1 MVEPQRPPRFGTD
14 GVRGVANVDLT
25 PDVALAL
32 ARAASGVLVSP
43 DRPGEARPQVV
54 IGRDTRRSGLMIEAA
69 LVAGYTASG
78 IDVELMGVVP
88 TPAVAHTA
96 AASGAQGVMI
106 SASHNPFVD
115 NGIKLFAPGGLK
127 LDDATEQAIEDAFH
141 DYLRR
146 STEPPA
152 ALGAEIGIVVASPAA
167 DDWLDSVVASADG
180 RSFNGR
186 SIVLDCA
193 HGSAHELA
201 PRVFR
206 ELGASVT
213 VMGAAPDG
221 MNINAGTGSTHPRAL
236 QERVV
241 AEEAD
246 LGLAFDGD
254 ADRLIA
260 VDETGRLVDGDHILG
275 ILANDWRDKGML
287 HADTVV
293 VTVMTNLGFRL
304 AMAERGINVVT
315 TRVGDRYV
323 LEALNAGA
331 DGRCFSLGGE
341 QSGHVICRDLASTG
355 DGVLAGV
362 QLLAA
367 LDTAGTG
374 LHELA
379 RNTMTTYPQV
389 LKNVRLARR
398 EPNVSEQLADV
409 VAAAEAELGDQ
420 GRVLVRPSGTEP
432 LVRIMVEHVDPDT
445 ADRVCD
451 ELVSIATERV
461 GAR

>member
-1 MVEPQRPPRFGTD
+1 
-14 GVRGVANVDLT
+14 
-25 PDVALAL
+25 
-32 ARAASGVLVSP
+32 
-43 DRPGEARPQVV
+43 
-54 IGRDTRRSGLMIEAA
+54 MIEAA

-88 TPAVAHTA
+88 TPAVAHA
-96 AASGAQGVMI
+96 CAESGAQGVMI

-115 NGIKLFAPGGLK
+115 NGIKLFAPGGQK
-127 LDDATEQAIEDAFH
+127 LDDETERAIEEAFH
-141 DYLRR
+141 DFVQHV
-146 STEPPA
+146 TEPPA
-152 ALGAEIGIVVASPAA
+152 VLGADIGIVDVSHAA
-167 DDWLDSVVASADG
+167 DDWLDAVVASADG
-180 RSFNGR
+180 RTFSGR
-186 SIVLDCA
+186 SIVLDCG
-193 HGSAHELA
+193 HGSASVLA

-206 ELGASVT
+206 SLGAAVS

-221 MNINAGTGSTHPRAL
+221 MNINADTGSTHPGGL

-241 AEEAD
+241 AEQAD

-260 VDETGRLVDGDHILG
+260 VDETGQLVDGDHILG
-275 ILANDWRDKGML
+275 ILAKDWKARGSL

-304 AMAERGINVVT
+304 AMADQGINVVT
-315 TRVGDRYV
+315 TQVGDRYV
-323 LEALNAGA
+323 LEALNSGSG
-331 DGRCFSLGGE
+331 DRRFSLGGE
-341 QSGHVICRDLASTG
+341 QSGHVICRDLSPTG

-367 LDTAGTG
+367 LDSAGTG

-379 RNTMTTYPQV
+379 RATMTTYPQV
-389 LKNVRLARR
+389 LRNVRLARR
-398 EPNVSEQLADV
+398 EPNVAEQLADA
-409 VAAAEAELGDQ
+409 VATAEAELGDQ

-432 LVRIMVEHVDPDT
+432 LVRIMVEHLDADT

-451 ELVSIATERV
+451 RLVTIAAERV
-461 GAR
+461 GVT